1 MARWSVVLMCF
12 SLPTSRSLFS
22 LAGILVLMGL
32 IIEGKWQEKWALL
45 KQNTPALTVI
55 VMLAWFY
62 LTALWTQG
70 NPTTLDYGASVHWKL
85 LLIPAI
91 VVLIVDER
99 WKTRCWQ
106 GFAVG
111 MLVLLVHVYALLVID
126 LPWTS
131 TNKPDMV
138 FYNPLPQS
146 VGLSIFCALCLSQFI
161 GATSRARRCWL
172 LAGFVTASL
181 AVLTISQ
188 QRLGYLMWAAGCL
201 LVLIIQLKPKHR
213 AWSLAVT
220 LGLFLVIFVSNDKMQ
235 DRFGLA
241 VKEVQT
247 YHFENDYT
255 AVGGRLHMWY
265 TSLRAINRAPMLGH
279 GMGSYPV
286 VAEAYFQ
293 DERMCIWGCR
303 HPHNQYLFYAVE
315 FGFIGLSLFLLVLY
329 RAFSRHRAFNTES
342 TMPLVVLT
350 VFVLSGL
357 VDTTLWYRGFVYLF
371 VPLLALS
378 MLSTRSGN
386 STPPQPS

>member
-1 MARWSVVLMCF
+1 MARWAVVLMCF
-12 SLPTSRSLFS
+12 SLSTSRSLFS

-32 IIEGKWQEKWALL
+32 IVEGKWQEKWALL

-99 WKTRCWQ
+99 WQTRCWQ
-106 GFAVG
+106 GFAAG
-111 MLVLLVHVYALLVID
+111 MLVLLAHVYAVNFID
-126 LPWTS
+126 LPWISSNDPTQ
-131 TNKPDMV
+131 V

-146 VGLSIFCALCLSQFI
+146 VGLSIFCALCLSRLVSPGARSHKYWLATAFI
-161 GATSRARRCWL
+161 A
-172 LAGFVTASL
+172 ASF
-181 AVLTISQ
+181 AVLSISQ
-188 QRLGYLMWAAGCL
+188 QRLGYLMWAVGCL
-201 LVLIIQLKPKHR
+201 LVLIVQLQPRHR
-213 AWSLAVT
+213 VRSLLLTSAV
-220 LGLFLVIFVSNDKMQ
+220 FLAIFASNGKMQ

-241 VKEVQT
+241 VKEVQA
-247 YHFENDYT
+247 YHFENNYT

-293 DERMCIWGCR
+293 DDKMCIFGCR

-315 FGFIGLSLFLLVLY
+315 FGFIGLSLFLLMLY

-371 VPLLALS
+371 VPLLGLS

-386 STPPQPS
+386 STPHQPS